1 MADKGKQAPV
11 IVVKKG
17 GGHAGHHG
25 GAWKV
30 AYADFVTA
38 MMAFFLV
45 MWIVGQSK
53 ATKQHV
59 QGYFQD
65 PVGYK
70 AKVAAGIF
78 DGGQGMLNTGAAVQ
92 GQIAPIQEQQVR
104 AALEKAGQE
113 ILDSLGEVPGLKDIS
128 SQIEVEVTAEG
139 LRIQLMEAGSSTFFD
154 LGSATLSASGV
165 KTLSTIAR
173 TIAPLD
179 MDVAVE
185 GHTDSHPY
193 SGRNGYTNWELSADR
208 ANAARRVL
216 EEGRVAA
223 RHIREIRGYADTRL
237 RYPGNPEDPR
247 NRRISIIVINRF
259 HGGAATGGDV
269 APLGTGIVGP
279 SRSPPA
285 PVEAKPRP

>member
-1 MADKGKQAPV
+1 MADKGKQGPV
-11 IVVKKG
+11 IVIKKG
-17 GGHAGHHG
+17 GGHGGHHG

-53 ATKQHV
+53 AVKQHV

-65 PVGYK
+65 PVAYK

-78 DGGQGMLNTGAAVQ
+78 DGGQGMLSTGPAVQ

-113 ILDSLGEVPGLKDIS
+113 ILDSLSEVPGLKDIS

-139 LRIQLMEAGSSTFFD
+139 LRIQLMEAGLSTFFD
-154 LGSATLSASGV
+154 LGSATLSPSGI
-165 KTLSTIAR
+165 KTLATIAH

-185 GHTDSHPY
+185 GHTDSHAY
-193 SGRNGYTNWELSADR
+193 SGRGGYTNWELSADR

-216 EEGRVAA
+216 EENGVSA
-223 RHIREIRGYADTRL
+223 RHVREIRGYADTRL
-237 RYPGNPEDPR
+237 RYPGSPEDPR

-259 HGGAATGGDV
+259 HGGAA
-269 APLGTGIVGP
+269 AEPLGRPVGTAASLP
-279 SRSPPA
+279 TEAAPA
-285 PVEAKPRP
+285 PSPH